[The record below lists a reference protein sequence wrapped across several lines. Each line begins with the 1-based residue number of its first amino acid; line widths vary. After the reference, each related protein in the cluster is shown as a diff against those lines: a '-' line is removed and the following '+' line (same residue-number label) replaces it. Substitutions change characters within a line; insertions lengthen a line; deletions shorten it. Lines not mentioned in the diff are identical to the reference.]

1 MFNQEFHG
9 RSREYY
15 ENAFRAGKL
24 RVEGPKKKKAPE
36 IHMDTPLLEGI
47 RMRHL
52 IHRHEPPVPN
62 VAIEIIEADDDYVVV
77 NKPAGIPV
85 HTGGQYRKNTVHG
98 ILEAEH
104 SELGELSPVHRL
116 DKPVSGVL
124 IFSRHKDA
132 ADRMRAAITSGET
145 QKLYIARVMGH
156 MTEDC
161 EVDAPL
167 YFDYDLS
174 KAVIGIHG
182 KDLIYT
188 EENEEK
194 SDSQVLKR
202 RRTKAER
209 VEARRREAGSVR
221 DEKIFRP
228 SKTIFRVIS
237 HAKDGK
243 TTLVECQPIT
253 GRTHQ
258 IRAHLAHI
266 GFPIANDVTYGGTY
280 GHVYTSTTDLA
291 KNLGL
296 TRKLDE
302 PSNDVKT
309 AYACSEAIRVDVK
322 IPGQMRDPLCPHC
335 PYYVARDY
343 PVDLTPLWLHA
354 QTYSICGNIFKASYP
369 EWAKDGFH

>member
-1 MFNQEFHG
+1 M
-9 RSREYY
+9 
-15 ENAFRAGKL
+15 
-24 RVEGPKKKKAPE
+24 EGPKKKKGPV
-36 IHMDTPLLEGI
+36 ILMDTPLIEGL

-62 VAIEIIEADDDYVVV
+62 ISIEIIESDDDYVVV

-104 SELGELSPVHRL
+104 PSFDNISPVHRL

-132 ADRMRAAITSGET
+132 ADQMRAAITSGET
-145 QKLYIARVMGH
+145 KKLYIARVLGKMN
-156 MTEDC
+156 EDC

-167 YFDYDLS
+167 YFDYGLA
-174 KAVIGIHG
+174 KALIGVHG
-182 KDLIYT
+182 KDTIY
-188 EENEEK
+188 NEDDVP
-194 SDSQVLKR
+194 SGPSNVLKR
-202 RRTKAER
+202 KRTKQER
-209 VEARRREAGSVR
+209 VEARRQEAMNAT

-228 SKTIFRVIS
+228 SKTIFRVLS
-237 HAKDGK
+237 HSKDGK

-266 GFPIANDVTYGGTY
+266 GFPIANDVTYGGTFG
-280 GHVYTSTTDLA
+280 GHTSTTDLA
-291 KNLGL
+291 KSLGL
-296 TRKLDE
+296 ARKLDE
-302 PSNDVKT
+302 PSNDEKT
-309 AYACSEAIRVDVK
+309 AFQNSEK
-322 IPGQMRDPLCPHC
+322 ICVNAQIPESLRDPHCPHC

-354 QTYSICGNIFKASYP
+354 QTYSICGKEFKASYP
-369 EWAKDGFH
+369 DWALDGFA